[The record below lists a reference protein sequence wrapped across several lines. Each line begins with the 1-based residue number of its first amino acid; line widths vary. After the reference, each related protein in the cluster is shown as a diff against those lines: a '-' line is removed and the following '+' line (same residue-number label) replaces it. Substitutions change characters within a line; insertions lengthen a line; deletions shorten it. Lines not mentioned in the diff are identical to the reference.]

1 MTEIKKLTKIA
12 ILAYGGVSLF
22 FGIMLVFLTDIFLAT
37 LNEPTWQNPSHPRMF
52 GAALFI
58 VTIFAVLVLL
68 HKDWEWEK
76 IKLAYEVL
84 GIWLPINIAV
94 EASLVA
100 VFGSV
105 FSTEATMQ
113 GVMDIVIMSLLL
125 VLIVVAYVKQRG

>member
-1 MTEIKKLTKIA
+1 MTEVKKLTKIA

-22 FGIMLVFLTDIFLAT
+22 FGIMLTFLTDIFLAN

-52 GAALFI
+52 GGALFI
-58 VTIFAVLVLL
+58 VAIFAILVLL

-113 GVMDIVIMSLLL
+113 SVMDIVIMSILL